1 MDQQSSVYEKIKET
15 ESERNI
21 EAERKYNEE
30 LKIDTEQEIIKLLQ
44 HIDMIENVILQIT
57 KTKTIS
63 AKL

>member
-1 MDQQSSVYEKIKET
+1 MDQQSCIHEKIKET
-15 ESERNI
+15 KSERKI

>member
-1 MDQQSSVYEKIKET
+1 MDQQSCIHEKIKET
-15 ESERNI
+15 ESERKI

-30 LKIDTEQEIIKLLQ
+30 LKIDTEEEIIKLLQ

>member
-1 MDQQSSVYEKIKET
+1 MDQQSCIHEKIKET
-15 ESERNI
+15 ESERKI

-30 LKIDTEQEIIKLLQ
+30 LTIDTEQEIIKLLQ

>member
-30 LKIDTEQEIIKLLQ
+30 LKIDREQEIIKLLQ
-44 HIDMIENVILQIT
+44 HTDMIENVILQIT